1 MAYSVGLIRPPYR
14 VFGRFPRKFDVA
26 GGGTLRVACTRGN
39 ATHLTPFCV
48 PRDGSYH
55 ANSAR
60 FLVARNPL
68 EVQWVGPPPRLD
80 ADSAVEADTVIDAGT
95 GSRSWRALGYQLLGI
110 IAVLLV
116 LGGWLFVADL
126 SPTELTTLAPA
137 ALWGHTLEHLQ
148 LTLLA
153 AVIVL
158 VLAIPLGIAL
168 TRKRRRFLSGP
179 VLVLANIGHA
189 APSIGLVVLL
199 AFWLGFGFWA
209 AVISLV
215 LYGVLPVLKNT
226 MVGLQHVDQRL
237 MEAGRRK
244 GMSAAA
250 VLFKVELPMAVP
262 IMLAGIRTALVL
274 LVGTAALAT
283 FINGGGLG
291 ILITTGV
298 QLNLPAVLVVGSLL
312 VAILALFI
320 DWAGRVVEHLAR
332 PKGL

>member
-1 MAYSVGLIRPPYR
+1 MRLPGQRSQT
-14 VFGRFPRKFDVA
+14 A
-26 GGGTLRVACTRGN
+26 GGPGA
-39 ATHLTPFCV
+39 A
-48 PRDGSYH
+48 RDG
-55 ANSAR
+55 ATAAGAG
-60 FLVARNPL
+60 LPDMEPL
-68 EVQWVGPPPRLD
+68 DTEALD
-80 ADSAVEADTVIDAGT
+80 ADSAVVAGTVIDAGT
-95 GSRSWRALGYQLLGI
+95 GWRSWRALGYQLLGI
-110 IAVLLV
+110 IAVVLV
-116 LGGWLFVADL
+116 LGGWLLTADL
-126 SPTELTTLAPA
+126 SPAELTTLAPA

-158 VLAIPLGIAL
+158 VVAIPLGIAL
-168 TRKRRRFLSGP
+168 TRQRLRFLSGP
-179 VLVLANIGHA
+179 VLVLANIGQA

-237 MEAGRRK
+237 VEAGR
-244 GMSAAA
+244 GMGMTAAA

-312 VAILALFI
+312 VAVLALFI
-320 DWAGRVVEHLAR
+320 DWAGRVVEHVAR